1 MIDMSGR
8 KWGQLLNMGEPFN
21 SPQDD
26 LGLVLQDDGHR
37 GYLSSSRNGGFGQDD
52 IYMFYAPGGLRGMTP
67 TPILSGIVR
76 VTDRAT
82 SRRLAGASIRLFA
95 LNDEGLIDDEAAY
108 ELELVPG
115 EAEEMAMKLIR
126 KKEEE
131 LGEPLAVTDRSGEAV
146 LELEPEREY
155 LLLVS
160 KPDFF
165 TQELRFRTDE
175 QGPDQ
180 PLDILAEPIDCILL
194 SGTVLSD
201 RFEIPV
207 PGATVELF
215 NACSDEKTITR
226 TNIRG
231 EYEFCLPIGCD
242 YSLKGSK
249 AGYEAGETTV
259 TTVRLRGSRSLNA
272 DIYIHPT
279 SDAIL
284 REPIRE
290 GTIIV
295 LDDIYY
301 DFNKSAIRKG
311 AASDLDALAKLMQQ
325 YPSMQIE
332 LGAHT
337 DSRGT
342 TAYNLDLSNKRA
354 ASAKAFLVQRGIAGE
369 RIRTV
374 GYGESQPP

>member
-1 MIDMSGR
+1 M
-8 KWGQLLNMGEPFN
+8 
-21 SPQDD
+21 
-26 LGLVLQDDGHR
+26 
-37 GYLSSSRNGGFGQDD
+37 
-52 IYMFYAPGGLRGMTP
+52 
-67 TPILSGIVR
+67 
-76 VTDRAT
+76 
-82 SRRLAGASIRLFA
+82 
-95 LNDEGLIDDEAAY
+95 IDDESAY
-108 ELELVPG
+108 DLELVPG
-115 EAEEMAMKLIR
+115 EGEVEEMVMKLIR

-131 LGEPLAVTDRSGEAV
+131 LGDPLAVTDRSGEAI
-146 LELEPEREY
+146 LELEPQRDY

-165 TQELRFRTDE
+165 TQELRFRTDD

-180 PLDILAEPIDCILL
+180 PLDILAEPINCILL
-194 SGTVLSD
+194 SGTVRSD

-207 PGATVELF
+207 PGVKVELV
-215 NACSDEKTITR
+215 NGCTSEKTIVR

-242 YSLKGSK
+242 YSLTGSK
-249 AGYEAGETTV
+249 AGYESGETTV

-272 DIYIHPT
+272 DITIHPT

-295 LDDIYY
+295 LENIYY

-311 AASDLDALAKLMQQ
+311 AASDLEALAKLMQR

-342 TAYNLDLSNKRA
+342 ASYNLELSDRRA
-354 ASAKAFLVQRGIAGE
+354 AAAKAFLVQRGIAGE

-374 GYGESQPP
+374 GYGESQPRNHCLDGVECTEEEYLLNRRTEVKILNIDERVEVRYDEGG